1 MHILLIAGWYPNPN
15 TSVHHGIF
23 IKRHAEAIAL
33 KHQVTLV
40 HIYPDNKNE
49 RTILKSDNF
58 TELLISYKKSEVGFA
73 AFKFVSSYQELKK
86 TFLNSFQFVADTFG
100 KPDVIHHH
108 ILFPQGI
115 FSAMLSKKFN
125 IPLVVS
131 EQWSGYLPEDNSYQN
146 FITKYFTKKTIA
158 QSSAITTVSKVL
170 MNAMKHVGLHGN
182 YFVVPNIVDLEIF
195 KLNEIKKTNEVCR
208 MIHVSSLNNK
218 EKNIDCLLKSL
229 KLVHTKGYNFELN
242 IIGDSHERPNFELL
256 TDELNLS
263 HSVHFL
269 GQKHPTELA
278 NYYKES
284 DFFVLSSN
292 YETFCVVLIEAL
304 ACGLP
309 VVATNVGAVSEI
321 INESNGLLA
330 QSNNTD
336 SLADKIIEMIHSYKN
351 YEGQTLRNS
360 VAEKFTENIVAE
372 KFEQIYLKI
381 TGNK

>member
-1 MHILLIAGWYPNPN
+1 LHILLIAGWYPNPN

-23 IKRHAEAIAL
+23 IKRHAKAIAL
-33 KHQVTLV
+33 KHQVTLL
-40 HIYPDNKNE
+40 HIYPGNKNE
-49 RTILKSDNF
+49 RTILKSENF

-73 AFKFVSSYQELKK
+73 AFKFVSAYQKLKK
-86 TFLNSFQFVADTFG
+86 IFLNYFQFVVDTYG

-146 FITKYFTKKTIA
+146 FITKYFTEKTIA

-170 MNAMKHVGLHGN
+170 MNAMKHVGLQGN

-195 KLNEIKKTNEVCR
+195 KLNDIKKSNEVCKI
-208 MIHVSSLNNK
+208 IHVSSLNDK
-218 EKNIDCLLKSL
+218 EKNIVCLLKSL
-229 KLVHTKGYNFELN
+229 KLVQTKGYNFKLN
-242 IIGDSHERPNFELL
+242 IIGDSHERANFELL
-256 TDELNLS
+256 TEELNLS

-304 ACGLP
+304 VCGLP
-309 VVATNVGAVSEI
+309 VVATNVGAVGEI

-330 QSNNTD
+330 QSNNTE

-351 YEGQTLRNS
+351 YDGRTLRNS

-372 KFEQIYLKI
+372 KFEEIYFKI